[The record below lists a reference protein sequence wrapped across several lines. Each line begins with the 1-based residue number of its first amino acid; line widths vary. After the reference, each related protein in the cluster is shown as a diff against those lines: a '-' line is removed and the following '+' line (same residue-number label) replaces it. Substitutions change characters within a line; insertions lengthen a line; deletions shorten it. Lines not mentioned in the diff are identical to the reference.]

1 MVDVSRRSVLGVM
14 GAMGVAA
21 VGGRV
26 WGQAGAATMAAGTV
40 WEKRAAERRVLARGI
55 EWLTHEP
62 LEFLLRRGDR
72 AEGLA
77 EKYARMCDP
86 ENIKRMAGAGVKW
99 GRVFFYKG
107 FGLEHERG
115 NMETAKRVAEVMH
128 SLGMKVSLYIGG
140 TMFVET
146 LYKEVPEA
154 EGWEQRD
161 GMGRAVPYGSQMF
174 RHYACPNEPA
184 YRAYLGKVLQVAVE
198 EVKADELAFDNV
210 MLQAEPRSCRCA
222 RCLKAFAAFLRRR
235 YPTRELALERF
246 GIGEVEDLRVNVWET
261 EAAAS
266 AVSVLDDPVLQEWVR
281 FRCESLANYAGALHD
296 MAKRMNPAV
305 AVLLNIK
312 GVYSFNRYWT
322 NAVYHPLYAGRVD
335 LMAFDTGGYNEHID
349 AATGAVISQVRS
361 YKMARRMNA
370 ACEDAFSDDIRAAT
384 HMAFGHQKAGV
395 MAAPE
400 GSGAF
405 NVFTPLMEFF
415 RAHNERYYLGVN
427 NVADVA
433 IVRNWAS
440 MAYSISA
447 AYVPATLMEQVL
459 IQYKVPFDLLFE
471 EGLNQ
476 LPQYGVVV
484 MAGQECVGDGQ
495 VGQLLNFVR
504 GGGTLVVVGNTGMY
518 DDRRAR
524 RRENPFAE
532 GAMGQGKIV
541 RVAEVVR
548 GDGGVRAGAES
559 FDPEPGVGAKA
570 GERLNPPQWVLPKNH
585 EALYRAVAG
594 SVAGGMSLETGA
606 PLTVLAELVTKG
618 DTRETIVHFV
628 NFEKGKRVEGFEV
641 KVRKGFAGK
650 VKGVQWFSVE
660 RDEGV
665 GLEFREEGEF
675 VRFEVAG
682 LGVYG
687 MAVVGQ

>member
-1 MVDVSRRSVLGVM
+1 MEG
-14 GAMGVAA
+14 
-21 VGGRV
+21 
-26 WGQAGAATMAAGTV
+26 
-40 WEKRAAERRVLARGI
+40 EAER
-55 EWLTHEP
+55 
-62 LEFLLRRGDR
+62 
-72 AEGLA
+72 
-77 EKYARMCDP
+77 YARMVDP
-86 ENIKRMAGAGVKW
+86 ENIKKMAGAGVKW

-115 NMETAKRVAEVMH
+115 NMETAKKVAEVMH
-128 SLGMKVSLYIGG
+128 GLGMKVSLYIGG

-161 GMGRAVPYGSQMF
+161 GLGRAVPYGSQMF

-222 RCLKAFAAFLRRR
+222 RCLKAFAAFLKRR
-235 YPTRELALERF
+235 YPTRDAAMGRF
-246 GIGEVEDLRVNVWET
+246 GVGEVEDLRVNVWET
-261 EAAAS
+261 EAAAN

-296 MAKRMNPAV
+296 MVKRMNPEA

-322 NAVYHPLYAGRVD
+322 NAVYHPLFAGRVD
-335 LMAFDTGGYNEHID
+335 LMAFDTGGYDEHID
-349 AATGAVISQVRS
+349 AATGAVVSQVRS

-370 ACEDAFSDDIRAAT
+370 ACEDSFRDDVRAAT
-384 HMAFGHQKAGV
+384 HMAFGHQKVLGGLA
-395 MAAPE
+395 AAPE

-433 IVRNWAS
+433 VVRNWAS

-471 EGLNQ
+471 EGLNR

-495 VGQLLNFVR
+495 VEQLLGFVR
-504 GGGTLVVVGNTGMY
+504 GGGTLVVVGNTGTY
-518 DDRRAR
+518 DERRAR
-524 RRENPFAE
+524 RPQNPFVAGE
-532 GAMGQGKIV
+532 VGKGKIV

-548 GDGGVRAGAES
+548 GDVAGRAGAEN
-559 FDPEPGVGAKA
+559 FDPEPGVGARA

-585 EALYRAVAG
+585 EALFGAVEG
-594 SVAGGMSLETGA
+594 TGGGLSLETGA

-618 DTRETIVHFV
+618 DTRETIAHFV
-628 NFEKGKRVEGFEV
+628 NFEKGKRVAGFGV
-641 KVRKGFAGK
+641 KVRKGFVGK
-650 VKGVQWFSVE
+650 VKGVKWFSVE
-660 RDEGV
+660 ADGPVEV
-665 GLEFREEGEF
+665 AFQEEEEF
-675 VRFEVAG
+675 VRFVTPEM
-682 LGVYG
+682 GVYG